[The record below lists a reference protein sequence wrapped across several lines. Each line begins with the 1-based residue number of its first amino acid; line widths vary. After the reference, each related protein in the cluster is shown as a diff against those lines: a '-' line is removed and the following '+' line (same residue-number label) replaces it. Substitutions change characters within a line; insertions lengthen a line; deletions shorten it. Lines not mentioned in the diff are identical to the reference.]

1 MENFLKNSQR
11 LALRA
16 ELKIERE
23 RKFAE
28 RIKTILLLDGGK
40 SYRDI
45 ADFLFLDEGTVR
57 NWEQRY
63 QEGGIERLVNDHYV
77 GRSCLLN
84 EDQFELLISE
94 LQSEVYPTTEA
105 IIEFV
110 KRDFGIKYSVGGM
123 TSLLHRLG
131 FSYKK
136 PKGVP
141 GKAKAEQQQEFLNRY
156 NGIKAHGPVYF
167 ADSTHPMLNPVL
179 ASGWIKTGTEFAVKT
194 NSGRQRVNVNGA
206 IEINSLNVIARSCK
220 TVNQSSMCDLLR
232 AIRAK
237 NPKKDKIYLVLDNAA
252 YNRAKSVKKL
262 AKKLGIRLIYLPPYS
277 PNLNPIERLWKFM
290 KKKIMANRHYENLK
304 EFQEA
309 ITAFFRG
316 IRKYKSELET
326 LITDNFRIVSA

>member
-1 MENFLKNSQR
+1 MENFLKNAQR

-23 RKFAE
+23 RKYAE
-28 RIKTILLLDGGK
+28 RIKTILLLDSGQ
-40 SYRDI
+40 SYTDI
-45 ADFLFLDEGTVR
+45 AKFLFLDEGTVR
-57 NWEQRY
+57 NWERRY
-63 QEGGIERLVNDHYV
+63 QEGGIEKLVNDHYV
-77 GRSCLLN
+77 GRSCLLSD
-84 EDQFELLISE
+84 DQLEILTNE
-94 LQSEVYPTTEA
+94 LQSKVYPTTES
-105 IIEFV
+105 IVVFV
-110 KRDFGIKYSVGGM
+110 KQDFGIKYTVGGM

-156 NGIKAHGPVYF
+156 NGIKPHGPVYF

-179 ASGWIKTGTEFAVKT
+179 ASGWIKTGSEFAVKT
-194 NSGRQRVNVNGA
+194 NSGRQRINVNGA

-220 TVNQSSMCDLLR
+220 TVNQSSICELLR

-237 NPKKDKIYLVLDNAA
+237 NPKEDKIYLVLDNAA
-252 YNRAKSVKKL
+252 YNRAKSVKRL
-262 AKKLGIRLIYLPPYS
+262 AKKLSIRLIYLPPYS

-290 KKKIMANRHYENLK
+290 KKKIMANKHYENL
-304 EFQEA
+304 EDFQEA

-316 IRKYKSELET
+316 IRKYKPELKT